1 MPKQEESKT
10 VNYSKDQ
17 MFDLVA
23 DIDRYDEFLAWCN
36 NSKIIDTSIKG
47 DKKIVFRINKDNVSL
62 AAQTIPN
69 ISKILPDYQYYRSD
83 KVLSARE
90 EVLERLGKTS
100 EQGEAQQ
107 ETTTTTQTTTAPKT
121 NTQQSA
127 PTGPPSGV
135 VTGGAGGGSY

>member
-1 MPKQEESKT
+1 M
-10 VNYSKDQ
+10 
-17 MFDLVA
+17 
-23 DIDRYDEFLAWCN
+23 
-36 NSKIIDTSIKG
+36 
-47 DKKIVFRINKDNVSL
+47 FRINKDNVSL